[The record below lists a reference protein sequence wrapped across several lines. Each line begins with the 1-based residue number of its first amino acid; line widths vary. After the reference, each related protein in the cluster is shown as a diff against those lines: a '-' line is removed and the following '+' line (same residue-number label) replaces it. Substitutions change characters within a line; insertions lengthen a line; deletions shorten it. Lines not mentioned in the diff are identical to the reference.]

1 MKSFQTDKQ
10 VNIYEYYAVSGYNA
24 AISGNL
30 LPTFRD
36 NISAPSSGVTNQ
48 AYEYIHIN
56 VMIALCFG
64 RNIKTRIQV
73 S

>member
-1 MKSFQTDKQ
+1 MSTTL
-10 VNIYEYYAVSGYNA
+10 YYVLSGYNA

-36 NISAPSSGVTNQ
+36 NISFPSSGVKNQ
-48 AYEYIHIN
+48 AYRYVHIN
-56 VMIALCFG
+56 IMIALLCFG
-64 RNIKTRIQV
+64 RNNKTRIQV